1 MHEWVGQT
9 WHLKNFYCPNS
20 LGTSLDAKNILKNFL
35 SCLVSEIQLFVYIFG
50 WISKW
55 RPEVRKG
62 SALISIALEL
72 KNLEHKDMTVI
83 LCFSC
88 AKLEFTSLLN
98 KPVEKNLVFKDFDV
112 LFFKYSDR
120 KKEIIKEIGH
130 LTTRICCF
138 HFMKNIS
145 LQFVCCLNE
154 FLWKISQKSSLK
166 N

>member
-1 MHEWVGQT
+1 MYYVLEMFSFDMYWKCFPLRKHN
-9 WHLKNFYCPNS
+9 LIRS
-20 LGTSLDAKNILKNFL
+20 
-35 SCLVSEIQLFVYIFG
+35 SEILIF
-50 WISKW
+50 
-55 RPEVRKG
+55 EAA
-62 SALISIALEL
+62 ALVSIALEL

-120 KKEIIKEIGH
+120 KKEKIKEIGH

-154 FLWKISQKSSLK
+154 FL
-166 N
+166 

>member
-1 MHEWVGQT
+1 MNKVD
-9 WHLKNFYCPNS
+9 F
-20 LGTSLDAKNILKNFL
+20 I
-35 SCLVSEIQLFVYIFG
+35 CLLA
-50 WISKW
+50 
-55 RPEVRKG
+55 
-62 SALISIALEL
+62 ALVSIALEL

-120 KKEIIKEIGH
+120 KKEKIKEIGH

-154 FLWKISQKSSLK
+154 FL
-166 N
+166 